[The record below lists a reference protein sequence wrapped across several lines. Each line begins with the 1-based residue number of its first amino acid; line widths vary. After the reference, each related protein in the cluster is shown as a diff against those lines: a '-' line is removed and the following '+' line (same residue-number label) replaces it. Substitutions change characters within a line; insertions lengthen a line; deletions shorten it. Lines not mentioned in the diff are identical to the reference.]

1 MKRLKRR
8 KRYYTPRQKR
18 LMFRAFSASVL
29 FIILLLFAD
38 AKLRP
43 QINSLAASRAVAL
56 AESAIDS
63 SVTDLLSSYG
73 KLYDELVTV
82 EKNNEGQVTSIKTDA
97 LKINLLKANLGKT
110 IESRIS
116 EFRRYDVKIPVGSL
130 MGIYLLYGRGPN
142 INVKI
147 TLTGYAVCDLSNS
160 FLSAGINQTIHRMM
174 LNIDATVCVVLPDYS
189 TTRSIS
195 TQFCI
200 AETVIVGYVPDFYAN
215 LDKS

>member
-1 MKRLKRR
+1 MKRMKRR
-8 KRYYTPRQKR
+8 RRHYTPRQKR
-18 LMFRAFSASVL
+18 LMFRAFTASVL
-29 FIILLLFAD
+29 SLIILLFAD

-56 AESAIDS
+56 AEYAIDS
-63 SVTDLLSSYG
+63 SVTDLLSSHG

-97 LKINLLKANLGKT
+97 LKINLLKANLGRT

-116 EFRRYDVKIPVGSL
+116 EFRRYNIEIPSGSL
-130 MGIYLLYGRGPN
+130 TGIYMLAGRGPS

-147 TLTGYAVCDLSNS
+147 TLTGYAVCDLSNE
-160 FLSAGINQTIHRMM
+160 FLSAGINQTLHRMM
-174 LNIDATVCVVLPDYS
+174 LNINGSVCVVLPDYS

-215 LDKS
+215 LE